1 MQERAGKAG
10 AKGMRGTTAGVGIGR
25 HYLRYSLGNV
35 STILAGLVSFPLMT
49 RLLDNTQ
56 YGILGYYDNWMLLA
70 VAIAKFGAQH
80 SLLRFYPHG
89 DDAGD
94 RAAFFTNYFY
104 LPLACSLVLWVVLL
118 VVMATIDRLTGAHQH
133 LVFWMAMFAVPLS
146 SFSSLTETILRA
158 SEQSR
163 TVLVTRVVGRWLEV
177 GLMVGAVVLLDRNA
191 IAAYGGKLAAAIL
204 VTGWYATW
212 VRRHVRFMRAH
223 VSFGQMRE
231 GMRYGVPL
239 VANEVVAVAIVVV
252 DRLMLK
258 GMLGEFAAVGIY
270 SVGASLAMQ
279 LNTFMNT
286 SVFEA
291 LVPTAN
297 RLFQTEGVEAVR
309 ALKRQVLLPMAY
321 CSIGMAMLLGVF
333 GADAIHALSGPSK
346 IASGPVFSILGMVFA
361 LYPLLAL
368 SGFGLLLEKR
378 TQKILMLMI
387 GSLAINV
394 ILNMLWIPR
403 FHVMGSVYASAIST
417 LALGIAHCVFV
428 RRDLLQFP
436 SPGVLAR
443 ALLGV
448 AVCLAIAWWLAG
460 VLKPGWMRFL
470 FGSGTCALVY
480 AGIVLALD
488 ARIRGLL
495 LQLWQRLGIGTR
507 R

>member
-1 MQERAGKAG
+1 
-10 AKGMRGTTAGVGIGR
+10 MRGTTAGVGIGR

-56 YGILGYYDNWMLLA
+56 YGILGYYDGWMLLA
-70 VAIAKFGAQH
+70 IAIAKFGAQH

-89 DDAGD
+89 GDAD
-94 RAAFFTNYFY
+94 ERAAFFTNFFY
-104 LPLACSLVLWVVLL
+104 LPLGFSLLLWL
-118 VVMATIDRLTGAHQH
+118 VMLVAMATVDHITGAHQH
-133 LVFWMAMFAVPLS
+133 LVFWMAMFALPLS
-146 SFSSLTETILRA
+146 NFSNFAEAILRA

-163 TVLVTRVVGRWLEV
+163 TVLVTRVVWRWLEV
-177 GLMVGAVVLLDRNA
+177 GLMVGAVLLLSHSA
-191 IAAYGGKLAAAIL
+191 VAVYGGKLVAAAL
-204 VTGWYATW
+204 VATWYVSW
-212 VRRHVRFMRAH
+212 VRRHVRFMREH
-223 VSFGQMRE
+223 VSFARMRE
-231 GMRYGVPL
+231 SMRYGVPL
-239 VANEVVAVAIVVV
+239 VANEIVAVAIVMV
-252 DRLMLK
+252 DRIMLK

-291 LVPTAN
+291 LIPTAN
-297 RLFQTEGVEAVR
+297 RLFQTEGVESVR

-321 CSIGMAMLLGVF
+321 CSIGMATLLGLF
-333 GADAIHALSGPSK
+333 GSDAIHALSGPSK

-394 ILNMLWIPR
+394 ILNILWIPR
-403 FHVMGSVYASAIST
+403 FHVMGSVYASAVST
-417 LALGIAHCVFV
+417 LALGTAHCIFV

-436 SPGVLAR
+436 SLGVLAR

-448 AVCLAIAWWLAG
+448 IACLAIAWWLSG

-470 FGSGTCALVY
+470 FGSGICALAY

-495 LQLWQRLGIGTR
+495 LQLLQRFGIGTR
-507 R
+507 